1 MGAQG
6 GAGGAGAA
14 TVALARGA
22 SAGAVDRADVSARLA
37 VAVGRINR
45 RIRPVAGGLSHG
57 LLSALSTVVRTGPI
71 RPGEL
76 ARSEVVAAPTMTR
89 AVADL
94 EGRGLVRRLPD
105 PADGRS
111 FFLEATDLGVEMVL
125 RARSERADRVAAL
138 LQHLPDGDLAAIAAA
153 LSALEATATAP

>member
-1 MGAQG
+1 MHGRSSIA
-6 GAGGAGAA
+6 
-14 TVALARGA
+14 VASG
-22 SAGAVDRADVSARLA
+22 SAGSAVDRADVSARLA

-89 AVADL
+89 AIGDL
-94 EGRGLVRRLPD
+94 EGRGLIRRLPD

-111 FFLEATDLGVEMVL
+111 ILLEATDLGVETVL
-125 RARSERADRVAAL
+125 RARSERANRVAAL
-138 LQHLPDGDLAAIAAA
+138 LQHLPDEDVATIAAA
-153 LSALEATATAP
+153 LAALEATATAP

>member
-6 GAGGAGAA
+6 GTGGAGAA
-14 TVALARGA
+14 TAACAGSA
-22 SAGAVDRADVSARLA
+22 AGAVDRADVSARLA

-45 RIRPVAGGLSHG
+45 RIRPLAGGLSHG
-57 LLSALSTVVRTGPI
+57 LLSALSTIVRTGPI

-105 PADGRS
+105 PGDGRS
-111 FFLEATDLGVEMVL
+111 CFLEATDLGVEMVL

-138 LQHLPDGDLAAIAAA
+138 LQHLPDDDLATIVDA
-153 LSALEATATAP
+153 LPALEATATAP

>member
-1 MGAQG
+1 MGEARSG
-6 GAGGAGAA
+6 GVGDRAA
-14 TVALARGA
+14 AIGVA
-22 SAGAVDRADVSARLA
+22 AVIDRADVSARLA
-37 VAVGRINR
+37 VVVGRINR

-89 AVADL
+89 AIADL

-111 FFLEATDLGVEMVL
+111 FFLEATDLGVDAVV
-125 RARSERADRVAAL
+125 RARSERADRVGVL
-138 LQHLPDGDLAAIAAA
+138 LQHLPDNDIATIADA
-153 LSALEATATAP
+153 LTALETTATAP